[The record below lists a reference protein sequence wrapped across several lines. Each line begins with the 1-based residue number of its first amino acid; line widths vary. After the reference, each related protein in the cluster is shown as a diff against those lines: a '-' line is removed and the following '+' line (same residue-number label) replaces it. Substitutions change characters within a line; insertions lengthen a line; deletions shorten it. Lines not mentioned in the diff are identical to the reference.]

1 VVSAPISIERAF
13 EIGRNTYPRVELP
26 LAAFTAF
33 AQFRGETWGG
43 NPERAADLYL
53 ACACVERLPAAVA
66 EFVSE
71 YGERIPSFLRRVSND
86 RDLVA
91 DVRQIIMLRCV
102 IGEGARPPAL
112 TTYSATGSL
121 EGWVRA
127 TAVREALAL
136 NRRTEREV
144 ANVAAVLEA
153 RATWVDR
160 EISLFKQM
168 YREPVSQAFVDACA
182 ELPAEERALL
192 RLHYVDGVTTAN
204 LANIY
209 GISRATLIRRLA
221 TARESLVGRV
231 KASLKRTA
239 GVTEQDFDSVLR
251 LVKSQLDLRLSVV
264 LQEPKRPNL

>member
-1 VVSAPISIERAF
+1 VSVAPISIERAF
-13 EIGRNTYPRVELP
+13 EIGRDTYPRVDLP

-33 AQFRGETWGG
+33 ARARTDTWGG
-43 NPERAADLYL
+43 NAERAADLYL

-66 EFVSE
+66 EFMSR
-71 YGERIPSFLRRVSND
+71 YGQRIPVFLHRISNG

-91 DVRQIIMLRCV
+91 EVRQIVVARCIM
-102 IGEGARPPAL
+102 GEGANPPAL
-112 TTYSATGSL
+112 TNYSATGSL

-127 TAVREALAL
+127 TAVREGLAL

-144 ANVAAVLEA
+144 DNVAAVLEA
-153 RATWVDR
+153 RATWVDS

-168 YREPVSQAFVDACA
+168 YREPVSRAFVAACT
-182 ELPAEERALL
+182 ELPSEDRALL
-192 RLHYVDGVTTAN
+192 RLHYVDGVTTAH

-221 TARESLVGRV
+221 AARESLLDRV
-231 KASLKRTA
+231 KASLKRSA
-239 GVTEQDFDSVLR
+239 GVAEQDFDSVLR

-264 LQEPKRPNL
+264 LQEQRPPNP